1 MNKKFVQL
9 PFGTRE
15 NCAIFAAALIAAD
28 FRFQFSPNF
37 PQFKVDLSGADELTA
52 REFEKIV
59 AEHKAT
65 AGDVTNIP
73 AGTPERYPCVILFAT
88 GKPYYS
94 GDFGEA
100 TGRSNS
106 DASLCEVEID
116 KATHWIPRGNIRRV
130 RPDEVNDLCRMTAA
144 RRVEFVTRN
153 R

>member
-15 NCAIFAAALIAAD
+15 NCALFAAALIAAD

-37 PQFKVDLSGADELTA
+37 PQFKVDLTGADELTV

-59 AEHKAT
+59 DAHKAH

-73 AGTPERYPCVILFAT
+73 AGTPEPYPCVILFAT
-88 GKPYYS
+88 GQKYQT
-94 GDFGEA
+94 GDIGQA
-100 TGRSNS
+100 TGRGNS
-106 DASLCEVEID
+106 DASLCEVAINGV
-116 KATHWIPRGNIRRV
+116 AHWIPRGNVRRV
-130 RPDEVNDLCRMTAA
+130 LAEDVEDLRIMTPA
-144 RRVEFVTRN
+144 RRVEFATRH